1 MIVAEHSNSINVT
14 ARSLAAQQE
23 PEAYRLGQRDA
34 RDKAMCLPELYF
46 MRRSQVIAYARGFES
61 VAGAT
66 ILSRQILAGMAR

>member
-1 MIVAEHSNSINVT
+1 MITREFGNSTDRT

-66 ILSRQILAGMAR
+66 ILSRQVAGSDVA